1 MNKLNNEDLLEIVGG
16 ANILT
21 ATFLNAVAR
30 CIESILEV
38 GRAIGS
44 SLARLSKGNICH

>member
-1 MNKLNNEDLLEIVGG
+1 MNNLKKEELLNIYGG
-16 ANILT
+16 SNLLT
-21 ATFLNAVAR
+21 ATFLNAIAR

-44 SLARLSKGNICH
+44 SLARLSSGNVCH